1 MKTKR
6 PPVPILILL
15 VLALLT
21 GAYFGIKALTAEKNN
36 GLSASGTIEADRIA
50 IAPEIG
56 GKVAEVYVNEGDT
69 VQAGDPLFRLDD
81 TLLQAQRAVAA
92 ANLDLARAALDTAQ
106 AQYELTVTSAW
117 AESAASRTQ
126 EWRASNPA
134 DYTLPSWY
142 FSRDEQIAAGEA
154 EWEAAKRAHV
164 MAWETLD
171 HLLARPE
178 LAEFQMAEAR
188 LLGARAAFLTAQEAL
203 SRAGLASDSVD
214 IKAIAQAAYD
224 AAQTELQQAQSAYDD
239 LADDEAAQNALA
251 ARTDLAVAQ
260 VRLDSARDRLLVL
273 RTGIDSPRVAVAWAT
288 IEQASE
294 AASQAEAALALLDV
308 QLGKLSVSAPAD
320 GVVLTRAVEPGEVVM
335 PGARLLTLGRLDSL
349 TITVYVPED
358 RYGELSLGQAATVTV
373 DSFPGQT
380 FIASVVQIAGQAEFT
395 PRNVQ
400 TVEGRSGTVYAVRL
414 QVEDPDGKLKP
425 GMPADVVFA
434 E

>member
-1 MKTKR
+1 MNHKR
-6 PPVPILILL
+6 PPIPVIVLL

-21 GAYFGIKALTAEKNN
+21 AGYFAIRSLGGDGGGT
-36 GLSASGTIEADRIA
+36 LSASGTIETVQVA

-273 RTGIDSPRVAVAWAT
+273 QTGIDSPRVAVSWAT

-294 AASQAEAALALLDV
+294 AASQAEAALSLLDV
-308 QLGKLSVSAPAD
+308 QLDKLTVSAPAD

-335 PGARLLTLGRLDSL
+335 AGARLLTLGRLDSL

-373 DSFPGQT
+373 DSFPGVT
-380 FIASVVQIAGQAEFT
+380 FSASVVQIANQAEFT

-400 TVEGRSGTVYAVRL
+400 TVEGRSGTVYAVKL